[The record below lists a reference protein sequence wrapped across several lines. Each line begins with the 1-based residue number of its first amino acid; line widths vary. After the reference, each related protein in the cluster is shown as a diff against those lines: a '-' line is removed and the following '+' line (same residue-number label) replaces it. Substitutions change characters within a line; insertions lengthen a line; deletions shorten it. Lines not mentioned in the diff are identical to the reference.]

1 MQTIYLLVI
10 NLSIVYSNCFTIC
23 RKTLDMTR
31 EINNNL
37 LELKNLVIFKFDTSN
52 LELKNLL
59 LSQFNTTL
67 DSDNNPHEIKEDNTF
82 KITNEIFLI
91 LMYLIIFIC
100 IIYLFSCNKK
110 RNVML

>member
-10 NLSIVYSNCFTIC
+10 NLSIVSSNCFRIC
-23 RKTLDMTR
+23 SKTLDMTR

-37 LELKNLVIFKFDTSN
+37 LELKNILLSKFDTSN

-67 DSDNNPHEIKEDNTF
+67 DSDNNMHETKTYSNF
-82 KITNEIFLI
+82 KITSEII
-91 LMYLIIFIC
+91 LIILYLTLFIC
-100 IIYLFSCNKK
+100 IIYSFSCNKK
-110 RNVML
+110 SNMML